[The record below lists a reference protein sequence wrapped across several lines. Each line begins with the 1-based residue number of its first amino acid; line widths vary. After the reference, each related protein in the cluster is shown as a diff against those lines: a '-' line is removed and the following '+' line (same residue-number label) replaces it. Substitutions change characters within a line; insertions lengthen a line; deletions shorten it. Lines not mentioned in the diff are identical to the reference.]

1 MGRLQ
6 KLEEDAKYLGEITE
20 YLMFIDI
27 SSWKSERK

>member
-6 KLEEDAKYLGEITE
+6 KLEEDAKYLREITE